1 MIAVKANQPK
11 LDHQLQQNMQQ
22 SQPTTTHTDLER
34 RSDRLTQRRVC
45 VFDNLNNISTDWVGL
60 KSIIQVERVGTRAGQ
75 PYQQIAYYISSLSQS
90 ASDFA
95 QGIRGHW
102 GIENRLHWIKD
113 VVFDEDSCQMIDG
126 YAAANFSI
134 IRSFIINL
142 LLHNGFD
149 SLTTAIRQCAHD
161 IKLLFSFL
169 E

>member
-11 LDHQLQQNMQQ
+11 LYHQLQQNMQH
-22 SQPTTTHTDLER
+22 SQPTTIHTDLER
-34 RSDRLTQRRVC
+34 RSGRFTQRRVC

-60 KSIIQVERVGTRAGQ
+60 KSIIQVERVGTRAGK

-102 GIENRLHWIKD
+102 TIENRLHWIKD
-113 VVFDEDSCQMIDG
+113 VVFDEDSAQMVDG

-134 IRSFIINL
+134 IRSFVINL
-142 LLHNGFD
+142 LRNNGFD
-149 SLTTAIRQCAHD
+149 SLTRAIRHCAHD